1 MVVCLTETF
10 YCGLRRDDWGR
21 SCARRRRKRSS
32 PVGPDRRFATPAC
45 RKPSSFRR
53 LRAHTRSVS
62 RDEGAAGGEASA
74 LVWLAA
80 RMRALELGF
89 SDEAAISVAE
99 AIGAILDATSAT
111 VF

>member
-1 MVVCLTETF
+1 M
-10 YCGLRRDDWGR
+10 
-21 SCARRRRKRSS
+21 ARRRSGREPRN
-32 PVGPDRRFATPAC
+32 PERAGEGVEQVGPAEESITVRLDATNIA
-45 RKPSSFRR
+45 
-53 LRAHTRSVS
+53 
-62 RDEGAAGGEASA
+62 AAGGEASA